1 MFKVLVGIIVA
12 FLLSCGVALAQTV
25 HLVGDSISRGYAL
38 GSFSDTIVPSH
49 PLYVFRSIWT
59 EANAVLAENG
69 VAVRFVYGNTGMGDS
84 TAPARLAAR
93 VASGM
98 IGAKDIV
105 IFEDAG
111 DTSMDPDQYQG
122 ELEALIDAVA
132 PAKVYVMTMFDYSPA
147 PLNSQFDTPF
157 VGGSGGGTR
166 TINDAIR
173 AAAAVKGASVIDMNA
188 EMDAFQAYMAGQTLT
203 HDFDSQGIHP
213 FVFSQTLMVGAIFRA
228 LGVTPYLRCALSL
241 TTPAHAN
248 WQSLQYNAP
257 TNYWGDSW
265 PRIFINQ
272 AIFGASPPG
281 CP

>member
-1 MFKVLVGIIVA
+1 MPPAAPTTRSATSRSASTRLSVHPASPALRRQRPAPQPWGSRRCRRKPPALLPSSTASRMIPRTWRPPAIGWSASEISNSMFKVLVGIIVA

-188 EMDAFQAYMAGQTLT
+188 EMDAFQAYMAGQTL
-203 HDFDSQGIHP
+203 
-213 FVFSQTLMVGAIFRA
+213 
-228 LGVTPYLRCALSL
+228 
-241 TTPAHAN
+241 
-248 WQSLQYNAP
+248 
-257 TNYWGDSW
+257 
-265 PRIFINQ
+265 
-272 AIFGASPPG
+272 
-281 CP
+281 